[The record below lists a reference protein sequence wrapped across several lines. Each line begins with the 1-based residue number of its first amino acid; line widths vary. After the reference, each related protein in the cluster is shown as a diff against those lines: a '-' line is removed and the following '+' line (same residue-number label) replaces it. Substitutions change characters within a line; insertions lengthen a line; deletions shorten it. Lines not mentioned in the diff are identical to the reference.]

1 MVAFT
6 PGHSTV
12 SVLRPDV
19 WTSRRVIP
27 AGIIIGL
34 PDAIKSSQCM
44 PDAGFAC
51 VELIGAAWESSDR
64 QQNRVLTPSEAV
76 AGTESLEMND
86 CLGPG
91 LFAGARGDMTRETR

>member
-6 PGHSTV
+6 PVHSKV

-19 WTSRRVIP
+19 WTSRRIIP
-27 AGIIIGL
+27 AGITTGL

-44 PDAGFAC
+44 PGADFAGA
-51 VELIGAAWESSDR
+51 ELIGGAGELSDC
-64 QQNRVLTPSEAV
+64 QQKCVLASSEAV

-91 LFAGARGDMTRETR
+91 LFAGAMGGATIETR